1 MNLPQIYEQRPGSE
15 PVLAEDAP
23 FFRSSGDD
31 ELTVSYLIAMLRR
44 RLRLLVLVALL
55 TFGIGFLWTLASPQ
69 IYAAQADV
77 VLISGQRALVPTDE
91 PAAADTRLRPEDVE
105 TQIELIRSRE
115 MAGQVYDELDMG
127 SDLAFRADILE
138 PRSTLDNIRST
149 IGLHRESNADL
160 GAVDMGMFRDRAVG
174 YIMRTLNVEQVGNS
188 YNLRIAVT
196 DSEPDR
202 ATQIA
207 NTYARLFTTDDAR
220 QRATRNQTAAR
231 VLGDRLQELRA
242 QANSDFAAVQG
253 YRVNND
259 LLSQSATSLSE
270 QEISSYNQQI
280 GAARAEAAEDAQT
293 LATAR
298 SQLAG
303 GGAGNVGQGTSSAV
317 VSSLRSQRAQLTVRE
332 ADLARRYLERHP
344 ELITVREQIA
354 DIDRQIDAEVT
365 REIRALESAASA
377 SAQRLN
383 SLLASRAG
391 TTSQLRGD
399 NTALVALT
407 DLERQATASQA
418 LYESYL
424 TRYNQVMAGS
434 GAEQPSAR
442 MISLAEAPVFP
453 ISPNWPLMLV
463 LSAVVGAVL
472 GVLVALVSELSYRG
486 ITTLDDAEAKLG
498 LFGLGGVPDF
508 KSVKPSG
515 SSPLDTVHDY
525 PDGPFAESLRNVLV
539 SVGRATNGRCAVIA
553 VTSSIPGEGKT
564 TMAACMGRTIA
575 MTNQS
580 VVVVDCD
587 IIRSQLSRMF
597 DLDNGEVGLYEAL
610 EAETGEIAHY
620 HEDNSGMRILP
631 ITKPFKKGE
640 RLTENGRLQRV
651 IGRLREQFD
660 FVILDCPPILPIAE
674 TREIAGLADHVVLVV
689 AWRST
694 LDKIVKAAVRQLP
707 RAVQAKTGIALNKV
721 DMKKQVRF
729 GGSDAA
735 SFYKHYSAYYG

>member
-1 MNLPQIYEQRPGSE
+1 MNLPEIYDQRAGSA
-15 PVLAEDAP
+15 PMLADDAP
-23 FFRSSGDD
+23 FFRGGGDD
-31 ELTVSYLIAMLRR
+31 EITISYLLAMLRR
-44 RLRLLVLVALL
+44 RLRLMLLIALTCFAL
-55 TFGIGFLWTLASPQ
+55 GFAWTLASPQ
-69 IYAAQADV
+69 VYEARSDV
-77 VLISGQRALVPTDE
+77 VLITGQRDLVPSEEGSVPD
-91 PAAADTRLRPEDVE
+91 ARLRPEDVE
-105 TQIELIRSRE
+105 TQIQLIVSRE
-115 MAGQVYDELDMG
+115 MAGQVYDELDLG

-138 PRSTLDNIRST
+138 PRTTLDNIRSS
-149 IGLHRESNADL
+149 IGLERNTNIDRGVVNME
-160 GAVDMGMFRDRAVG
+160 MFRDRAVG
-174 YIMRTLNVEQVGNS
+174 YLMRALEVERVGNS
-188 YNLRIAVT
+188 FNLRINVS

-202 ATQIA
+202 AAQVA

-220 QRATRNQTAAR
+220 QQATRNQTAAR
-231 VLGDRLQELRA
+231 VLGERLEELRA
-242 QANSDFAAVQG
+242 QANSDFAAVQA
-253 YRVNND
+253 YRVRND

-293 LATAR
+293 LASAR
-298 SQLAG
+298 GQLAR
-303 GGAGNVGQGTSSAV
+303 GGAGNVGQGTTSAV
-317 VSSLRSQRAQLTVRE
+317 VSALRAQRAQLSVRE

-354 DIDRQIDAEVT
+354 DIDRQIDGEVN
-365 REIRALESAASA
+365 REIRALEARAAS

-407 DLERQATASQA
+407 DLERQSNSSQA

-424 TRYNQVMAGS
+424 QRYNEVMAGS

-442 MISLAEAPVFP
+442 MISLADVPVFP
-453 ISPNWPLMLV
+453 VSPNWPLMLA
-463 LSAVVGAVL
+463 LSALVGVVL
-472 GVLVALVSELSYRG
+472 GVLVAILSELGYRG

-498 LFGLGGVPDF
+498 LPGLGGIPAF
-508 KSVKPSG
+508 RSIKPAG
-515 SSPLDTVHDY
+515 ATPLDTVLDY

-564 TMAACMGRTIA
+564 TLAACMGRTIA

-597 DLDNGEVGLYEAL
+597 DLDNGEIGLNEAL
-610 EAETGEIAHY
+610 EADEGVVAQYQESA
-620 HEDNSGMRILP
+620 SGMRILP
-631 ITKPFKKGE
+631 ITKPFRKGE
-640 RLTENGRLQRV
+640 RLTEGGRLHRV
-651 IGRLREQFD
+651 IARLREQFD

-674 TREIAGLADHVVLVV
+674 TREIVALADHVVMVV
-689 AWRST
+689 AWRKT
-694 LDKIVKAAVRQLP
+694 MDKIVKAAVRQLP
-707 RAVQAKTGIALNKV
+707 RRVLAKTGIALNKV

-729 GGSDAA
+729 GGSDAT
-735 SFYKHYSAYYG
+735 SFYKHYEAYYG

>member
-1 MNLPQIYEQRPGSE
+1 MNLPQIYDQRTGSE
-15 PVLAEDAP
+15 PMLAEDSP
-23 FFRSSGDD
+23 FFRSDGDD
-31 ELTVSYLIAMLRR
+31 EITISFLLAMLRR
-44 RLRLLVLVALL
+44 RLRLLFLVALT
-55 TFGIGFLWTLASPQ
+55 TFGLGLMWTLASPQ
-69 IYAAQADV
+69 VYEAQSDV
-77 VLISGQRALVPTDE
+77 VLINGQRALVPGEDDG
-91 PAAADTRLRPEDVE
+91 AAESRLRPEDVE
-105 TQIELIRSRE
+105 TQIELIGSRE
-115 MAGQVYDELDMG
+115 MAGQVYDELALG
-127 SDLAFRADILE
+127 SDQEFRADILE
-138 PRSTLDNIRST
+138 PRTTLDNIRSAV
-149 IGLHRESNADL
+149 GLERDTHIDRGVINMD
-160 GAVDMGMFRDRAVG
+160 MFRDRAIA
-174 YIMRTLNVEQVGNS
+174 YIMRALDVQRVGNS
-188 YNLRIAVT
+188 FNLRVKVA

-202 ATQIA
+202 AAQIA

-220 QRATRNQTAAR
+220 QQATRNQTAAR
-231 VLGDRLQELRA
+231 VLGERLEELRA

-253 YRVNND
+253 YRVRND

-280 GAARAEAAEDAQT
+280 GASRAEAAEDAQT
-293 LATAR
+293 LAAAR
-298 SQLAG
+298 SQLAR

-317 VSSLRSQRAQLTVRE
+317 VASLRSQRAQLTVRE

-354 DIDRQIDAEVT
+354 DIDRQIDSEVT
-365 REIRALESAASA
+365 REIRALEARASA

-399 NTALVALT
+399 NTALVALA

-424 TRYNQVMAGS
+424 TRYNEVMAGS

-442 MISLAEAPVFP
+442 MISLADVPVFP
-453 ISPNWPLMLV
+453 VSPNWPLMLV
-463 LSAVVGAVL
+463 LSAVVGTVL
-472 GVLVALVSELSYRG
+472 GVLVALVSELAYRG
-486 ITTLDDAEAKLG
+486 ITTLNDAEAKLG
-498 LFGLGGVPDF
+498 LVGLGGVPAF

-515 SSPLDTVHDY
+515 SSPLETVHEY

-564 TMAACMGRTIA
+564 TLAACMGRTIA

-610 EAETGEIAHY
+610 EAESGEVAQY
-620 HEDNSGMRILP
+620 QESDSGMRILP

-651 IGRLREQFD
+651 IARLRDQFD

-674 TREIAGLADHVVLVV
+674 AREIAALADHVVLVV

-707 RAVQAKTGIALNKV
+707 RRVQVKTGIALNKV
-721 DMKKQVRF
+721 DMRKQVRF
-729 GGSDAA
+729 GGSDAT
-735 SFYKHYSAYYG
+735 SFYQHYAAYYG